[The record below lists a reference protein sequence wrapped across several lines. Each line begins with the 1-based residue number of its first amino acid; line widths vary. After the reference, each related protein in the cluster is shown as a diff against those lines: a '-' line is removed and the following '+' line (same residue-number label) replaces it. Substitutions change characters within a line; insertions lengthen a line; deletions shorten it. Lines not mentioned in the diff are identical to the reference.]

1 LSLIGNTFSGK
12 KSLSYLINQ
21 KFPPIKIFDVN
32 DIINELMYAIY
43 LNDKINNN
51 NDDDRQ
57 IQFES
62 YDENVLNE
70 MIQNSN

>member
-1 LSLIGNTFSGK
+1 M
-12 KSLSYLINQ
+12 
-21 KFPPIKIFDVN
+21 
-32 DIINELMYAIY
+32 ELMYAIY
-43 LNDKINNN
+43 LNNKINNN

-70 MIQNSN
+70 MI